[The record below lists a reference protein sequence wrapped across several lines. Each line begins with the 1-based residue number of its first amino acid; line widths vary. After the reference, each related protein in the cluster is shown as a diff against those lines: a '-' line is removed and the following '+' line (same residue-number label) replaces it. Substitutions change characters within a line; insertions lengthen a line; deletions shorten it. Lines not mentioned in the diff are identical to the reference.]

1 MLKPSYIIA
10 NKDEI
15 IASLKKRNFNSE
27 VLIDELISLDNDR
40 KIVQT
45 NYESKL
51 SESNSI
57 SKTIGQLFKE
67 GKKNETVSLKEKSL
81 KIKQETKSLSEKLN
95 DIKLKINNIL
105 FQIPNVPNKNVPVGN
120 TSEDNLVIFESKT
133 DINPQAKTPHWELAE
148 KYDIIDFDMGNKI
161 TGSGFPVYK
170 GSGAKLQRAL
180 ISFFLDCNISF
191 GYQEVQVPHLVNE
204 ESAFGTGQL
213 PDKEGQM
220 YSVPQDNLFLIPTAE
235 VPITNIFRD
244 EIIDEL
250 SLPILKTGYTP
261 CFRREAGSY
270 GSHVRGLNRL
280 HQFDKVE
287 IVRIDHPD
295 NSYNSLE
302 LMKDQIKS
310 VIEKLELPFRI
321 VTLCGGDLG
330 FTSALTYDFE
340 IYSPAQDKWL
350 EVSSVSNF
358 ETFQSNRLKIRYRNA
373 EGKTNLAHTL
383 NGSSLALPRVLA
395 TIIENFQTDEGIKI
409 PKALHD
415 YTGFTIIK

>member
-10 NKDEI
+10 NKDEV

-57 SKTIGQLFKE
+57 SKNIGQLFKE

-95 DIKLKINNIL
+95 EIKVKINNIL

-244 EIIDEL
+244 EIIDES

-321 VTLCGGDLG
+321 ITLCGGDLG

-358 ETFQSNRLKIRYRNA
+358 ETFQSNRLKIRYRNS
-373 EGKTNLAHTL
+373 EGKTNLTHTL

-395 TIIENFQTDEGIKI
+395 TIIENFQSEDGIKI
-409 PKALHD
+409 PKALQP
-415 YTGFTIIK
+415 YTGFSVIK